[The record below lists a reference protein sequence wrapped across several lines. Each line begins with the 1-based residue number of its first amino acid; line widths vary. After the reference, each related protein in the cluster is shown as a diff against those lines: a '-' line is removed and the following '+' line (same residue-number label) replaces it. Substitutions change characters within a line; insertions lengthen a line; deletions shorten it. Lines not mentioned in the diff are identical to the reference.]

1 MTVFIPMTLP
11 ILIQMIFDSMF
22 NTTTAAGT
30 DLKSG
35 LGDIAVIKSHSLK
48 LKLKIIKTGL

>member
-1 MTVFIPMTLP
+1 MTLP
-11 ILIQMIFDSMF
+11 ILIQMIFYSMF

-30 DLKSG
+30 DLKSV
-35 LGDIAVIKSHSLK
+35 LGDIAIIKSCFLK

>member
-1 MTVFIPMTLP
+1 MTVSIPKTPP

-22 NTTTAAGT
+22 NTTMEAGT

-35 LGDIAVIKSHSLK
+35 LGDTAVIKSHSLK